1 MVTMLNHS
9 TPLTAPNFKGC
20 LHPGSRLRRI
30 EAWVMD
36 INDKPGQDWRLL
48 CESTPFTW
56 KRITYSSP
64 THCEARVSV
73 IPTRVLRR
81 HLQRQLIAGFQVFGK
96 KFAMWDIFDISC

>member
-1 MVTMLNHS
+1 MTILNRS
-9 TPLTAPNFKGC
+9 APLMISDFKGC

-30 EAWVMD
+30 EAWVVD

-64 THCEARVSV
+64 THCESRVSV
-73 IPTRVLRR
+73 IPTRVLCH
-81 HLQRQLIAGFQVFGK
+81 HLLIRLTTGFQVFGK